1 MDGDLKMG
9 GNKILNVRLLED
21 YKVDYPCEVRERDLY
36 SVVNKQ
42 YLNTKF
48 LKVDKDGIFFY
59 LKQKLV
65 KKIANLID
73 LDFLEIVI

>member
-9 GNKILNVRLLED
+9 GNKSLNVRSLED
-21 YKVDYPCEVRERDLY
+21 YKVDYPYEVRERDLY
-36 SVVNKQ
+36 SVVSKQ

-48 LKVDKDGIFFY
+48 LKVDKDGNFF
-59 LKQKLV
+59 LSQAKIS

-73 LDFLEIVI
+73 LAFLEIMI

>member
-1 MDGDLKMG
+1 MG
-9 GNKILNVRLLED
+9 GKNILNIRSLSD
-21 YKVDYPCEVRERDLY
+21 HKDDDPCEVRERDLY

-65 KKIANLID
+65 KKLRT
-73 LDFLEIVI
+73 LST